1 MNPQLIEA
9 AAALAHVLTLENE
22 ALRALDLPRAGSFVS
37 EKTNAL
43 QAITE
48 AEKAGNSSILSPGQR
63 TRAQAIASQ
72 LRTLGE
78 ENRRLLERAL
88 VVQRRVIGI
97 VTRAVPRAAAER
109 TPRYGSNGALSGL
122 RRPPPVALLA
132 RA

>member
-1 MNPQLIEA
+1 MSPQLIEA

-22 ALRALDLPRAGSFVS
+22 ALSALDLPRAGSFLP

-43 QAITE
+43 QAMAE
-48 AEKAGNSSILSPGQR
+48 AEKASSSNTLTFDQR
-63 TRAQAIASQ
+63 ARAQAIASQ
-72 LRTLGE
+72 LRTLCE

-88 VVQRRVIGI
+88 VVQRRMIGTI
-97 VTRAVPRAAAER
+97 TRAVPRAAER
-109 TPRYGSNGALSGL
+109 TPRYGSNGTLSGL